1 MSQFFKILLVMCL
14 VGFVCKVILT
24 WEVVKL
30 ISFCSERELG
40 VYKLG
45 EMYPEWKP
53 VYLHAKRKSKIYS
66 MCAQFLLNFA
76 LIRAVYFNLLERCRP
91 KKVPFY
97 IFYGLSI
104 DRILERTWK
113 VEAWASP
120 AAKPFFF
127 IFLLTFS
134 CKKTAFQITE

>member
-1 MSQFFKILLVMCL
+1 MRYFAFICFSNIHNLSRLSIVYSNRFVWFLLHTSQFFKILLVMCL

-30 ISFCSERELG
+30 IFFCSERELG

-66 MCAQFLLNFA
+66 MCTQFLLIFA
-76 LIRAVYFNLLERCRP
+76 LIRAVYFNCWKDAVQ
-91 KKVPFY
+91 KKFPFTY
-97 IFYGLSI
+97 FM
-104 DRILERTWK
+104 
-113 VEAWASP
+113 V
-120 AAKPFFF
+120 FQ
-127 IFLLTFS
+127 LTGF
-134 CKKTAFQITE
+134 